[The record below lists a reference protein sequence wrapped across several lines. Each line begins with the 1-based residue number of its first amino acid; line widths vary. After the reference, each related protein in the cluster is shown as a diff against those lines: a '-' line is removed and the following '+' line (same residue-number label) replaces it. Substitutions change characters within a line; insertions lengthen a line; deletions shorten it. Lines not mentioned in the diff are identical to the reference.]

1 MPEWYRFVS
10 FPVAQTVALSAAI
23 PILLAI
29 ISGPVS
35 LLRRVAA
42 GLAVGFSAYLAAK
55 ALGGGSLPL
64 IPPAYTVIWY
74 AGNAVAALLLARL
87 TIPPRHSKQSAAPR
101 R

>member
-1 MPEWYRFVS
+1 MPEWYRFLS
-10 FPVAQTVALSAAI
+10 FPVAQTIALSAAI
-23 PILLAI
+23 PILVAI

-42 GLAVGFSAYLAAK
+42 GFAVGFSAYLAAK
-55 ALGGGSLPL
+55 ALGGASLPL

-87 TIPPRHSKQSAAPR
+87 TIPPRRSKQAAAPGR
-101 R
+101 

>member
-1 MPEWYRFVS
+1 ML
-10 FPVAQTVALSAAI
+10 VAV
-23 PILLAI
+23 

-55 ALGGGSLPL
+55 ALGGASLPL

-74 AGNAVAALLLARL
+74 AANAVAALLLARL
-87 TIPPRHSKQSAAPR
+87 TIPPRRGKQSATPGR
-101 R
+101 